1 MSDTQIIVK
10 YFEKETHFKKIENYE
25 EFLNKC
31 YTDFEMNEEEKQSL
45 KIKVLDYGD
54 EVDIEN
60 KNDFNEN
67 LNPDDNN
74 QIIYI
79 LYSKEG
85 EKKNK
90 NKKTEVI
97 SNEIIQMSNII
108 PPEENKEDKN
118 IKENLEKNK
127 EQNKI
132 KNENLEENKKQN
144 KIINEE
150 NKKQNKI
157 KNENLEE
164 NKKQKNKNENINNIN
179 NINTNLNLN
188 QIDYSKIQEENEKF
202 RTFLIEQVK
211 KENQQLE
218 KTLKSIFKK
227 SINEV
232 KSFLIGI
239 DQSVQNIKSDNDSF
253 KESIIQTLSSIQ
265 QTTLQNNNDFSN
277 VSQINNTLENI
288 QKSLTDNIN
297 LNIQKYSNLET
308 QIKNLNEK
316 FDVIQKN
323 IQNENNNK
331 KIPKLQFENI
341 QRNDFQIENDEDV
354 NLQENDKNNN
364 NKKNTKIKDS
374 KDNKNAR
381 NENVRI
387 IQTPRHDDLHDD
399 LQKRVLN
406 QYNHNFNDSNNKK
419 INNSNNEH
427 LNDSNNEYNEN
438 INNNFQIINEFY
450 GCNFEEEG
458 IELTKDFNELHESK
472 SQTIKLTLL
481 NNGTLPWPK
490 NSFIIGKS
498 ENNVLEVK
506 TNINKNNEI
515 LPNQKLSIE
524 IIISFNKIKNENSHY
539 ILCLKLLI
547 PNKESEIK
555 QNEYVYKLNVRKS
568 LDNLINKSSYIS
580 FDKNEQI
587 INVLAQE
594 NAREK
599 NQKIYSDNFN
609 QHYNNQINNEIQKKN
624 LNNVNYF
631 LNDKT
636 FVKIK
641 ERLEEDYGLSNSG
654 WSDELLK
661 EKIRKYY
668 KTEKVIEAFK
678 SNEDE
683 GIISTICDL
692 IGEDIL
698 NI

>member
-1 MSDTQIIVK
+1 MSDTKIIVK
-10 YFEKETHFKKIENYE
+10 YFDKEKHFKKIEDYE

-31 YTDFEMNEEEKQSL
+31 YSDFEMNEEEKQSL
-45 KIKVLDYGD
+45 KLKVLDYGD

-60 KNDFNEN
+60 ENDFHDN
-67 LNPDDNN
+67 LNPDENN

-79 LYSKEG
+79 LYSKKG

-127 EQNKI
+127 KQNKI

-164 NKKQKNKNENINNIN
+164 NKKQKNKNENINNIS

-188 QIDYSKIQEENEKF
+188 QIDYSKIQEDNEKL

-218 KTLKSIFKK
+218 KSLKSIFKK

-239 DQSVQNIKSDNDSF
+239 DQSVQKINSENQSF
-253 KESIIQTLSSIQ
+253 RESIIQTLSSIQ
-265 QTTLQNNNDFSN
+265 QTTVQNNNDFSN

-316 FDVIQKN
+316 FDAIQKN

-331 KIPKLQFENI
+331 KIPKLELENI

-354 NLQENDKNNN
+354 NLQENDKYNNN
-364 NKKNTKIKDS
+364 RKNTKIKDS
-374 KDNKNAR
+374 KDNKNAL
-381 NENVRI
+381 NENVRT
-387 IQTPRHDDLHDD
+387 IQTPRYDD
-399 LQKRVLN
+399 LQNRVIN

-427 LNDSNNEYNEN
+427 LNDSNNEDNEN

-458 IELTKDFNELHESK
+458 IELTKDYNELHESK
-472 SQTIKLTLL
+472 SHTIKLTLL

-515 LPNQKLSIE
+515 LPKKKLSIQ
-524 IIISFNKIKNENSHY
+524 IIISFNKIKNENSQY

-568 LDNLINKSSYIS
+568 LDNLNNKASYIS
-580 FDKNEQI
+580 FNKSDQI
-587 INVLAQE
+587 KNVLAQE
-594 NAREK
+594 NIREK
-599 NQKIYSDNFN
+599 NNQKIYSDNIN
-609 QHYNNQINNEIQKKN
+609 QHYNNQNNNEIQKKN
-624 LNNVNYF
+624 PNNVNYL
-631 LNDKT
+631 LNDKA

-641 ERLEEDYGLSNSG
+641 EKLEEDYGLSNSG
-654 WSDELLK
+654 WSDEFLK
-661 EKIRKYY
+661 EKIIKYY
-668 KTEKVIEAFK
+668 KNEKVIEAFK
-678 SNEDE
+678 SNDDE
-683 GIISTICDL
+683 AIISSICEL

>member
-1 MSDTQIIVK
+1 MSDTKIIVK
-10 YFEKETHFKKIENYE
+10 YFEKETQFKKIENYE

-31 YTDFEMNEEEKQSL
+31 YTYFEMNEEEKKSL

-60 KNDFNEN
+60 EDDFNDN

-90 NKKTEVI
+90 NKKKEVN

-118 IKENLEKNK
+118 INENLEKNK
-127 EQNKI
+127 EQNNI

-144 KIINEE
+144 KIIKEE

-164 NKKQKNKNENINNIN
+164 NKKQKNKNENVNNIN

-202 RTFLIEQVK
+202 RTFLIEQVQ

-218 KTLKSIFKK
+218 KSLKSIFKK

-232 KSFLIGI
+232 KSFLILM
-239 DQSVQNIKSDNDSF
+239 DQTVQNIKSDNESF
-253 KESIIQTLSSIQ
+253 KESINQTLSSIQ
-265 QTTLQNNNDFSN
+265 QTTFQTNNDFSN

-288 QKSLTDNIN
+288 QKSLKENIN
-297 LNIQKYSNLET
+297 LNTQKYSNLEM
-308 QIKNLNEK
+308 QMKNLNEK
-316 FDVIQKN
+316 FDAIQKN

-331 KIPKLQFENI
+331 IIPKLQLENI
-341 QRNDFQIENDEDV
+341 QRKDFLIENEEDL
-354 NLQENDKNNN
+354 NLQENEKYNNN
-364 NKKNTKIKDS
+364 RKIDS
-374 KDNKNAR
+374 KDNKNDQ
-381 NENVRI
+381 NVNVRPI
-387 IQTPRHDDLHDD
+387 KTPRPDD
-399 LQKRVLN
+399 LQKRVIN
-406 QYNHNFNDSNNKK
+406 QYNHNFN
-419 INNSNNEH
+419 NSNNE
-427 LNDSNNEYNEN
+427 DKENNS
-438 INNNFQIINEFY
+438 NFQIINEFY

-458 IELTKDFNELHESK
+458 IELTKNYNELHELK
-472 SQTIKLTLL
+472 SQTINLTLS

-490 NSFIIGKS
+490 NTFIIGSS
-498 ENNVLEVK
+498 ENNILEVK
-506 TNINKNNEI
+506 TIINKNNEI
-515 LPNQKLSIE
+515 LPKQKLSIK
-524 IIISFNKIKNENSHY
+524 IIISFSKIKNENSQY

-555 QNEYVYKLNVRKS
+555 QNEYIYKLNVLKS
-568 LDNLINKSSYIS
+568 FDNLINKSSYIS
-580 FDKNEQI
+580 FNPSDQIKN
-587 INVLAQE
+587 V
-594 NAREK
+594 REK
-599 NQKIYSDNFN
+599 NQKIYSDNIN
-609 QHYNNQINNEIQKKN
+609 QYSNNQNNNEIQKKIP
-624 LNNVNYF
+624 NNVNYL

-641 ERLEEDYGLSNSG
+641 EKLEEDYGLSNSG
-654 WSDELLK
+654 WDDELLK
-661 EKIRKYY
+661 KKIIKYY
-668 KTEKVIEAFK
+668 KNEKVIEAFK
-678 SNEDE
+678 NNDDE
-683 GIISTICDL
+683 SILSTICDL